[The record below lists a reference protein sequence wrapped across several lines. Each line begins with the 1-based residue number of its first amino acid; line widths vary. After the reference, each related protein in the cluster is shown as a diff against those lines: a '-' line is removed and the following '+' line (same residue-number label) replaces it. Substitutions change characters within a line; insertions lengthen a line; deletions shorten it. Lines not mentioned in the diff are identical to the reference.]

1 MGDVTSMSD
10 TLLVRGARQLLT
22 LHGPKEPRRGFA
34 LKELGIIPDGA
45 LLVRDGIIEEVGPT
59 RRVENLALARGAREI
74 DAAGKVVMPGF
85 VDSHTHLAFGA
96 PWLEDY
102 EARIA
107 GVNPLDAM
115 SGWRAG
121 AHALRTMSARR
132 LEAHC
137 RAALDAMAR
146 HGTTTVEVKS
156 GLGCDPALDLKV
168 LRVLARLD
176 GAPLTVLRTCLAVS
190 PLLASGH
197 GRPAAPD
204 ADRFT
209 LALAKAASR
218 KLAQFADAYVDA
230 GEQGAEPA
238 RRYLTA
244 AARLGLHLKVH
255 ADQFARTH
263 GAALAV
269 AFGAASADHLVYTGA
284 EEIAALARSNT
295 IATLLPGSSFH
306 LGCGPYAPARALV
319 DAGAAVALASN
330 FSPNTSPTCN
340 MQTVLSLACSRMRL
354 TPAEAISAATIN
366 GAHALRCAAT
376 CGSLEVG
383 KFGDLI
389 VLNVSDYREIPYW
402 FGVNAVHMT
411 LKRGKV
417 IYREG
422 RVGGSEAD

>member
-1 MGDVTSMSD
+1 MSG

-22 LHGPKEPRRGFA
+22 LHGPREPRRGSA
-34 LKELGIIPDGA
+34 LRELGIIPDGA
-45 LLVRDGIIEEVGPT
+45 LLVRNGIIEEVGPT

-85 VDSHTHLAFGA
+85 VDSHTHLAFGV

-121 AHALRTMSARR
+121 AHAVRTMSARR

-137 RAALDAMAR
+137 RAALDCMAR
-146 HGTTTVEVKS
+146 HGTTTVEAKS
-156 GLGCDPALDLKV
+156 GLGGDPEVDLKV

-176 GAPLTVLRTCLAVS
+176 GAPLSVVTTCMAVA
-190 PLLASGH
+190 PLLASGN

-209 LALAKAASR
+209 PVLAKAAR
-218 KLAQFADAYVDA
+218 RRLARFADVFVDA
-230 GEQGAEPA
+230 GEEGAEAA
-238 RRYLTA
+238 RSYLRA
-244 AARLGLHLKVH
+244 AARLGLQLKVH
-255 ADQFARTH
+255 ADQFGLT
-263 GAALAV
+263 GGVALAV
-269 AFGAASADHLVYTGA
+269 AVGAASADHLVYTGPG
-284 EEIAALARSNT
+284 EIAALARSNT
-295 IATLLPGSSFH
+295 VATLLPGSSFH

-340 MQTVLSLACSRMRL
+340 MQMVLSLACARMRL

-366 GAHALRCAAT
+366 GAHALRRAAS

-383 KFGDLI
+383 KSGDLV
-389 VLNVSDYREIPYW
+389 VLNVADYREIPYW

-411 LKRGKV
+411 VKRGAV

-422 RVGGSEAD
+422 RVTGPDAD